1 MDVSAVESA
10 WGGSENAGSMTLP
23 LDDDFFLSRRLL
35 CCTTRSSSSSTKV
48 LCFEMTVAGLSAAVI
63 EEAGLPLTEAAVP
76 LMVSLLVIDKDGVV
90 QKLSSNSLDGDGT
103 EEDMLY
109 TISACEATA
118 ADVT

>member
-1 MDVSAVESA
+1 MDGSAAVSA
-10 WGGSENAGSMTLP
+10 WGGSEHDGSMTLP
-23 LDDDFFLSRRLL
+23 LADDFFLRRRLL

-48 LCFEMTVAGLSAAVI
+48 LCFDTTVEGLSAEFK

-76 LMVSLLVIDKDGVV
+76 LVVSLLALDKDGEV

-103 EEDMLY
+103 EEEILY

-118 ADVT
+118 AEET